1 MAPAL
6 HGQVGL
12 VNRVRTIALLLI
24 VTLAT
29 YGIACGW
36 QAYLAAKQE
45 PPKATYGLLLSY
57 LENSQLFLRNG
68 KATSLSDHVAATMSL
83 AGALE
88 ALQILDKGLNQA
100 CIRRT
105 SVSPLE
111 IPLRRIYLAQAEVS
125 LDLLNGKDVDPDR
138 LTRSRTEIARLMG
151 VLPSRGDPDC
161 IRVLRLLLRAS
172 AEL

>member
-1 MAPAL
+1 M
-6 HGQVGL
+6 
-12 VNRVRTIALLLI
+12 NRVRTIALLLI

-57 LENSQLFLRNG
+57 LENSSCSSER
-68 KATSLSDHVAATMSL
+68 ATAIRPCGGNDVT

-111 IPLRRIYLAQAEVS
+111 IPLRRIYLAK
-125 LDLLNGKDVDPDR
+125 LKYR
-138 LTRSRTEIARLMG
+138 
-151 VLPSRGDPDC
+151 
-161 IRVLRLLLRAS
+161 
-172 AEL
+172 